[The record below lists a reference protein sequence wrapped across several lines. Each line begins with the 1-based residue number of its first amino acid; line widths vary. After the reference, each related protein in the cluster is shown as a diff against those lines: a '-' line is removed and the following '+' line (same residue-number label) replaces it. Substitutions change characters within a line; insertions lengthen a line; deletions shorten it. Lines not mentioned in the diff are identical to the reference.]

1 MNCDGRRTI
10 VQAAPLRPVLRPANS
25 VYGRP
30 GLKLRLSRY
39 DALLLFSK
47 PVNAKFDKISWLEP
61 RRLRLDAH
69 RDPWRGPGRDDVAG
83 RKGQGG
89 GPESDLS

>member
-1 MNCDGRRTI
+1 MNCDGRRTL
-10 VQAAPLRPVLRPANS
+10 VQAAPLRPGSSAGE

-39 DALLLFSK
+39 NALLLFSK
-47 PVNAKFDKISWLEP
+47 PVNAKFNKISWLKP

-83 RKGQGG
+83 RKGHVMAAVGY
-89 GPESDLS
+89 